1 MRFTAV
7 NAMLVFIIVLFTAG
21 LAMTA
26 GGIFGEMGARRAQYK
41 DSILWFATQVEREAV
56 EFDRGAD
63 KFIGGVK
70 DFTHDDLLDRFDV
83 FWSRIDSARIGRTG
97 KEYLALDG
105 AAAAVRNATRV
116 LRELEPLV
124 VAATR
129 SDEDA
134 RRIFHARMVPVL
146 EELHEVRVRG
156 LQHSNML
163 QESNRDRF
171 LGFAWIVL
179 FVFAGVLL
187 SGGMLVT
194 QVIREKSK
202 ADRLRD
208 GFEARVKERTAELET
223 EVKDHRRTGSAL
235 KESEARLRDFA
246 SSTADWFWETD
257 ENFRYT
263 YVSLK
268 IEDTL
273 GAPPE
278 LFLGNMRGDFLGDD
292 HDGKNWAEH
301 LKILEA
307 RRLYRD
313 FVYLR
318 VQEGEESIW
327 IKSSGV
333 PVFEDQGKFLGYRG
347 SSTNITEEVHREAQ
361 LAQAQKMEAVGR
373 LTGGVAHDF
382 NNLLAVI
389 LGSAELMQNRQA
401 EGDARQRRQLGAIMR
416 AAERGAELTRR
427 LLAFS
432 RKQDLDT
439 KATRLDRLV
448 EDMIDLLRRS
458 LGANIEIKTV
468 HDGSLWPCL
477 ADPGQMENALLNLA
491 LNARDA
497 MPDGGWLTIET
508 GNTRIDRTDAGAQ
521 VDVEPGDY
529 VLLAVSDTGTGMTP
543 AVQERI
549 FDPFFTTKK
558 IGKGTGLGLSMV
570 FGMIKQSGGHVT
582 IQSEVG
588 QGSTLKLYL
597 PRAAG
602 KEEPEPTVIELG
614 RQEARDE
621 VIFVVEDNCEVRDM
635 AVTLLEDLGYKVLHA
650 DNGPSAIAQ
659 LETAPVIDLLLTD
672 VVLAGGMNGRDVAAE
687 LGRRRP
693 DVKVLYMSGH
703 LDKSLAHW
711 DWPDEGVELLSKPF
725 RKSELARKIRT
736 VLDGGTAVKDRL
748 SEAATRELE
757 RR

>member
-1 MRFTAV
+1 
-7 NAMLVFIIVLFTAG
+7 
-21 LAMTA
+21 
-26 GGIFGEMGARRAQYK
+26 
-41 DSILWFATQVEREAV
+41 
-56 EFDRGAD
+56 
-63 KFIGGVK
+63 
-70 DFTHDDLLDRFDV
+70 
-83 FWSRIDSARIGRTG
+83 
-97 KEYLALDG
+97 
-105 AAAAVRNATRV
+105 
-116 LRELEPLV
+116 
-124 VAATR
+124 
-129 SDEDA
+129 
-134 RRIFHARMVPVL
+134 
-146 EELHEVRVRG
+146 
-156 LQHSNML
+156 
-163 QESNRDRF
+163 
-171 LGFAWIVL
+171 
-179 FVFAGVLL
+179 
-187 SGGMLVT
+187 
-194 QVIREKSK
+194 
-202 ADRLRD
+202 
-208 GFEARVKERTAELET
+208 
-223 EVKDHRRTGSAL
+223 
-235 KESEARLRDFA
+235 
-246 SSTADWFWETD
+246 
-257 ENFRYT
+257 
-263 YVSLK
+263 
-268 IEDTL
+268 
-273 GAPPE
+273 
-278 LFLGNMRGDFLGDD
+278 
-292 HDGKNWAEH
+292 
-301 LKILEA
+301 
-307 RRLYRD
+307 
-313 FVYLR
+313 
-318 VQEGEESIW
+318 
-327 IKSSGV
+327 
-333 PVFEDQGKFLGYRG
+333 
-347 SSTNITEEVHREAQ
+347 
-361 LAQAQKMEAVGR
+361 
-373 LTGGVAHDF
+373 
-382 NNLLAVI
+382 
-389 LGSAELMQNRQA
+389 
-401 EGDARQRRQLGAIMR
+401 
-416 AAERGAELTRR
+416 
-427 LLAFS
+427 
-432 RKQDLDT
+432 
-439 KATRLDRLV
+439 
-448 EDMIDLLRRS
+448 MIDLLRRS